1 LQCKDGEYRWLND
14 NRALVRGE
22 SGRPLALV
30 GTVRDTTERRTA
42 EEALR
47 ESEARY
53 RHIFESIQ
61 DIFYRTDAEGIITEI
76 SPSVERVGYSREQLI
91 GTQVM
96 EVYEDLEERAAVV
109 KAIVEQGEVS
119 DFEIRLKAGDGRLV
133 STSLSAHILRG
144 LDGSFIGA
152 EGVLRDI
159 TKRKQAEEAL
169 RKSEELFRTLSA
181 SAPVGIFLMMD
192 DKGQVIYTNER
203 LQAIAGVPP
212 GGGSLEELATAVHP
226 DDRERVLA
234 EWDKA
239 TEEHT
244 ELSQEFRILTPQG
257 ETRWVRIHACPIF
270 SADGSRSSVVG
281 TVEDV
286 TERRQAEEQARQL
299 NAEQVR
305 ANELGRVVRI
315 LEQMAA
321 TLGHELRNPLG
332 VIGNSVYF
340 LANQAQIDDP
350 KAQKHVE
357 IISHEVVSARRVID
371 DILEF
376 AYVPQLLP
384 AAAGINAVV
393 VSALARSQ
401 IPANIRVVR
410 RLAVDLPPLI
420 CDEERLERA
429 FIDVIANAVQ
439 AMPHGGRLGVKTCRS
454 GDDIEVVFSDSGVG
468 VAPENL
474 DKVFEPMFTTK
485 LRGIGLGLTVVRRTV
500 EQHGGQVSLKS
511 ALQRGTCIT
520 ITLPLEPTPAL
531 SEETSARAPATG

>member
-1 LQCKDGEYRWLND
+1 
-14 NRALVRGE
+14 
-22 SGRPLALV
+22 
-30 GTVRDTTERRTA
+30 
-42 EEALR
+42 
-47 ESEARY
+47 
-53 RHIFESIQ
+53 
-61 DIFYRTDAEGIITEI
+61 
-76 SPSVERVGYSREQLI
+76 
-91 GTQVM
+91 M
-96 EVYEDLEERAAVV
+96 V

-119 DFEIRLKAGDGRLV
+119 DVEIRLKAGDGRLV

-144 LDGSFIGA
+144 PDGTFIGA

-169 RKSEELFRTLSA
+169 RDSEELFRTLSA
-181 SAPVGIFLMMD
+181 SAPIGIFLMMD
-192 DKGQVIYTNER
+192 DNGQVIYTNER

-212 GGGSLEELATAVHP
+212 GGGPMEELATAVHP
-226 DDRERVLA
+226 DDREWVLA

-257 ETRWVRIHACPIF
+257 ETRWVRMHACPIF

-281 TVEDV
+281 TVEDI

-299 NAEQVR
+299 IAEQVR

-332 VIGNSVYF
+332 VINNSVYF

-350 KAQKHVE
+350 KAHKHVE
-357 IISHEVVSARRVID
+357 IISHEVTSARRVID

-376 AYVPQLLP
+376 AHVPQLLP

-393 VSALARSQ
+393 DSALARSQ

-439 AMPHGGRLGVKTCRS
+439 AMPHGGRLGVKTSRS
-454 GDDIEVVFSDSGVG
+454 GDEIQVVFSDSGVG
-468 VAPENL
+468 IAPENL

-500 EQHGGQVSLKS
+500 EQHGGEISVRSRLGLG
-511 ALQRGTCIT
+511 ALFR
-520 ITLPLEPTPAL
+520 ITLPRDCRP
-531 SEETSARAPATG
+531 SATKGGRVA